1 LATQSS
7 EHLNALSGH
16 PLEGGV
22 IALESIGF
30 VTIHQ
35 SEMLSTVDANP
46 RALSGTHPHRRGMFR
61 ATMRIS
67 DYALVSLTWD
77 G

>member
-7 EHLNALSGH
+7 EYLDALSCH

-22 IALESIGF
+22 IAFKRVGF
-30 VTIHQ
+30 VAIHQ
-35 SEMLSTVDANP
+35 SEMLSTVNANA
-46 RALSGTHPHRRGMFR
+46 RALSGTHTHCGGMFR
-61 ATMRIS
+61 ATMRIG
-67 DYALVSLTWD
+67 DYALVSLTGD